1 MTSREAD
8 TMRRPNFQLPPGTC
22 DTHVHIWGPFDRFP
36 VAKGAPYTPPER
48 NKDDL
53 RALHARLG
61 VERAVIVQTT
71 VYKSDNRAM
80 LDAIAASDGAYR
92 GVALI
97 DESFGDAEY
106 QALHDGG
113 VRGVRF
119 GFVKHLGGIPDLNLV
134 RRTADRIEQMGWHLV
149 LHLDAANIPEFEPL
163 FREFRLPVVID
174 HMGRPPAQDGLDQTP
189 FRILLDLLRAP
200 NWWVKVSGSE
210 RISAAGPPFH
220 DAIPFARKLMEVAPD
235 RTLWGTDW
243 PHPNVRWEP
252 DEADLVDLLP
262 QFGDAAALHRVLV
275 DNPARL
281 YGFP

>member
-1 MTSREAD
+1 
-8 TMRRPNFQLPPGTC
+8 MRRPNFQLPPGTC
-22 DTHVHIWGPFDRFP
+22 DTHVHVWGPFDRFP
-36 VAKGAPYTPPER
+36 VAPGAPYTPPER

-80 LDAIAASDGAYR
+80 LDAIAASNGAYR
-92 GVALI
+92 GVALV

-106 QALHDGG
+106 QVLHDGG

-119 GFVKHLGGIPDLNLV
+119 GFLPHLGGVPDIAFL
-134 RRTADRIEQMGWHLV
+134 RRTADRVAAMGWHLV
-149 LHLDAANIPEFEPL
+149 LHVDFNSILAFEEL
-163 FREFRLPVVID
+163 LRSLRLTVVVD
-174 HMGRPPAQDGLDQTP
+174 HMGRVPAPEGTGHP
-189 FRILLDLLRAP
+189 AFRILLELLREQ

-220 DAIPFARKLMEVAPD
+220 DAIPFARKLIEAAPD

-262 QFGDAAALHRVLV
+262 QFADAAALQRVLV

-281 YGFP
+281 YAFP

>member
-1 MTSREAD
+1 MIRAMNM
-8 TMRRPNFQLPPGTC
+8 MRKPAFSLPRGAC

-48 NKDDL
+48 TRDDL
-53 RALHARLG
+53 VALHERLG
-61 VERAVIVQTT
+61 VDRAVIVQTT

-80 LDAIAASDGAYR
+80 LDGIARSGGRWR

-97 DESFGDAEY
+97 DEHFTDADFLS
-106 QALHDGG
+106 LHEGG

-119 GFVKHLGGIPDLNLV
+119 GFVKHLGGVPDLALV
-134 RRTADRIEQMGWHLV
+134 RRTAARIAPMGWHLV
-149 LHLDAANIPEFEPL
+149 LHLDAGNIPEFIDFFGEL
-163 FREFRLPVVID
+163 SLPVVVD
-174 HMGRPPAQDGLDQTP
+174 HMGRVPVRDGLDQPP
-189 FRILLDLLRAP
+189 FRILLDLLKRP
-200 NWWVKVSGSE
+200 NWWVKVSGAE
-210 RISAAGPPFH
+210 RISETGPPFA
-220 DAIPFARKLMEVAPD
+220 DAIPFAQRLIEAAPD
-235 RTLWGTDW
+235 RVLWGTDW

-262 QFGDAAALHRVLV
+262 SFAGAAALHKVLV

>member
-1 MTSREAD
+1 
-8 TMRRPNFQLPPGTC
+8 MRRPNFQLPPGTC

-61 VERAVIVQTT
+61 VDRAVIVQTT
-71 VYKSDNRAM
+71 VYKADNRAM
-80 LDAIAASDGAYR
+80 LDAIAASNGAYR

-106 QALHDGG
+106 QTLHDGG

-119 GFVKHLGGIPDLNLV
+119 GFVKHLGGIPDLALV
-134 RRTADRIEQMGWHLV
+134 RRTADRIAAMGWHLV
-149 LHLDAANIPEFEPL
+149 LHLDAANIPEFEAL

-174 HMGRPPAQDGLDQTP
+174 HMGRPPAQDGLDQAP

-210 RISAAGPPFH
+210 RISHAGPPFH
-220 DAIPFARKLMEVAPD
+220 DAIPFARKLMEIAPD

-262 QFGDAAALHRVLV
+262 EFGDATALHRVLV